1 MPEGGAG
8 PDPRPTAAPA
18 ALHDRLSLRLRVFL
32 FFAALAAGALG
43 ALAFGLWAGYRHLAD
58 PAAAPGFVL
67 AAAIAGFA
75 TLGLVTWVWYL
86 FDEHVARA
94 IARLAGGLRAE
105 AHAGVEG
112 ALTPDA
118 ARYLGDLTPAARA
131 VAGRLA
137 ETRSALAEA
146 VGRETTRL
154 AGEKARLEALL
165 SDVPVGVL
173 LCSASHQLV
182 FYNGPATEMLGAD
195 AAVAPGLD
203 RRIFDYLREAPLSH
217 AHGRLLAAGDPEA
230 VSDLMVATLDG
241 KRILSGR
248 MRLLGATEGGG
259 PDAGSP
265 ASGGYV
271 LTLRDVTAD
280 LAAHAGRERLLA
292 EIFDRIRRP
301 AANLLTVIGARAEA
315 GKDARAPALDA
326 AMQAEAAELARA
338 VNELAARHDAARAG
352 WWPLPMTRGADLID
366 GLRAR
371 IEARGLTLAAT
382 GADLILRCDG
392 YAVVALIDA
401 LAGQMAA
408 TGLARAFTLDLAP
421 DGAGAM
427 ISLGWT
433 GRPLDVGALDRWLAE
448 PLEVGAAEMTARAVL
463 DNHATECWPE
473 ARPGGGA
480 LKLPILEARIAATR
494 RPAPVAR
501 HVVYDFDLLFKA
513 RDDRI
518 AEARLEDLTYVVFDT
533 ETTGLLPAEGDEIVQ
548 IAGLRIVNGRAV
560 TGEVFDRLVNPGR
573 SIPPRAT
580 EVHGISEAMVA
591 DAPGIAEVGRQFHH
605 FAEGAVLVAHN
616 APFDMAFLR
625 RHEAAIGRRFDH
637 PILDTV
643 LLSAVVWGQNET
655 HSLDALGH
663 RLGITI
669 PEEARH
675 TAIGDAVATAEA
687 LLRLIPILKGRG
699 ITRFGDVLT
708 EVRKHGRLLKDLNA

>member
-1 MPEGGAG
+1 MPEGNREGPGDGAA
-8 PDPRPTAAPA
+8 PRAPA
-18 ALHDRLSLRLRVFL
+18 ALHERLGLRFRVFL

-43 ALAFGLWAGYRHLAD
+43 ALGLGLWAGYRHLGD
-58 PAAAPGFVL
+58 PSAAPGFVL
-67 AAAIAGFA
+67 AGAIAGFA
-75 TLGLVTWVWYL
+75 TLGLVTWIWYL

-105 AHAGVEG
+105 AHAGVAG
-112 ALTPDA
+112 ALGSAA
-118 ARYLGDLTPAARA
+118 ARYLGDLSPAARA
-131 VAGRLA
+131 MAERLSQ
-137 ETRSALAEA
+137 TRDALAEA
-146 VGRETTRL
+146 VARETTRL
-154 AGEKARLEALL
+154 AGEKARLETLL

-173 LCSASHQLV
+173 LCTAGHQLV
-182 FYNGPATEMLGAD
+182 FYNGPASEMLGAE
-195 AAVAPGLD
+195 AAAAPGLD
-203 RRIFDYLREAPLSH
+203 RRVFDYLRADPLRH
-217 AHGRLLAAGDPEA
+217 AHDRLAAATDADA

-241 KRILSGR
+241 ARILSGR
-248 MRLLGATEGGG
+248 MRLLGKAEG
-259 PDAGSP
+259 
-265 ASGGYV
+265 GGYV

-292 EIFDRIRRP
+292 EVFDRIRRP
-301 AANLLTVIGARAEA
+301 AANLATVIGARADA
-315 GKDARAPALDA
+315 GADAGPAQALDA
-326 AMQAEAAELARA
+326 AMQAEAAGLARA
-338 VNELAARHDAARAG
+338 INELAARHDAARAG

-371 IEARGLTLAAT
+371 IEARGLTLAAS

-392 YAVVALIDA
+392 YAVVALLDA
-401 LAGQMAA
+401 LAGRMAA
-408 TGLARAFTLDLAP
+408 QGIARDLTLDLAAE
-421 DGAGAM
+421 GAGAM

-433 GRPLDVGALDRWLAE
+433 GEPLDVGALDRWLAE

-463 DNHATECWPE
+463 DSHATECWPE
-473 ARPGGGA
+473 PRPGGGV
-480 LKLPILEARIAATR
+480 LRLPILEARIASR
-494 RPAPVAR
+494 RPPPLAR

-518 AEARLEDLTYVVFDT
+518 NETLLEDLTYVVFDT
-533 ETTGLLPAEGDEIVQ
+533 ETTGLLPAEGDEVVQ
-548 IAGLRIVNGRAV
+548 IAGLRIVNGRIVA
-560 TGEVFDRLVNPGR
+560 GEVFDRLVNPGR

-580 EVHGISEAMVA
+580 AVHGISEAMVA
-591 DAPGIAEVGRQFHH
+591 EAPAIAEVGRQFHH

-625 RHEAAIGRRFDH
+625 RHEAAIGRRFDN

-643 LLSAVVWGQNET
+643 LLSAVVWGQTEI

-687 LLRLIPILKGRG
+687 LLRLIPMLKGRG
-699 ITRFGDVLT
+699 ITRFGDVLA

>member
-1 MPEGGAG
+1 MMPEGERAATGAVA
-8 PDPRPTAAPA
+8 PAPA

-32 FFAALAAGALG
+32 FFAALAAGVLG
-43 ALAFGLWAGYRHLAD
+43 ALALGLWAGYRHLAD
-58 PAAAPGFVL
+58 PAAAAGFVL
-67 AAAIAGFA
+67 AGAIAGFA
-75 TLGLVTWVWYL
+75 TLGLVSWIWYL

-94 IARLAGGLRAE
+94 ISRLASGLRAE

-112 ALTPDA
+112 ALGRDA
-118 ARYLGDLTPAARA
+118 ARYLGDLTPAARS
-131 VAGRLA
+131 VAEELA

-173 LCSASHQLV
+173 LCTASHQLV
-182 FYNGPATEMLGAD
+182 FYNGPATEMLGAG
-195 AAVAPGLD
+195 AAAPGLD
-203 RRIFDYLREAPLSH
+203 RRVFDYLRAAPLGH
-217 AHGRLLAAGDPEA
+217 AHDRLNAAGDRDA
-230 VSDLMVATLDG
+230 TADLMVATLDG
-241 KRILSGR
+241 ARILSGR
-248 MRLLGATEGGG
+248 MRLLDQVEGGG
-259 PDAGSP
+259 AEL
-265 ASGGYV
+265 GGYV

-280 LAAHAGRERLLA
+280 LAAHAERERLLA
-292 EIFDRIRRP
+292 EVFDRIRRP
-301 AANLLTVIGARAEA
+301 AANLSTVIGAQADAAA
-315 GKDARAPALDA
+315 GGGAAPALQA
-326 AMQAEAAELARA
+326 AMQAEAADLARA
-338 VNELAARHDAARAG
+338 VNDLAARYDTARAG

-371 IEARGLTLAAT
+371 IEARGLALAAS

-392 YAVVALIDA
+392 YALVALLDA
-401 LAGQMAA
+401 MAGRMAA
-408 TGLARAFTLDLAP
+408 AGVARDFTLGLTP

-427 ISLGWT
+427 ITLGWT
-433 GRPLDVGALDRWLAE
+433 GGPLDVGALDRWLAE
-448 PLEVGAAEMTARAVL
+448 PLEVGAAAMTARAVL
-463 DNHATECWPE
+463 DSHASECWPE
-473 ARPGGGA
+473 PRPGGG
-480 LKLPILEARIAATR
+480 LLRLPILEARIAAR
-494 RPAPVAR
+494 RPAPLAR
-501 HVVYDFDLLFKA
+501 RVVYDFDLLFKP

-518 AEARLEDLTYVVFDT
+518 KEARLEDLTYVVFDT

-560 TGEVFDRLVNPGR
+560 AGEVFDRLVNPGR

-580 EVHGISEAMVA
+580 AVHGISEAMVA
-591 DAPGIAEVGRQFHH
+591 EAPGIAEVGRQFHR

-625 RHEAAIGRRFDH
+625 RHEAAIGCRFDH

-643 LLSAVVWGQNET
+643 LLSAVVWGQSES

-675 TAIGDAVATAEA
+675 TAIGDAEATAQA
-687 LLRLIPILKGRG
+687 LLRLIPMLKGRG
-699 ITRFGDVLT
+699 IIRFGDVLT

>member
-1 MPEGGAG
+1 MPEGNREGPGDGAA
-8 PDPRPTAAPA
+8 PRAPA
-18 ALHDRLSLRLRVFL
+18 ALHERLGLRFRVFL

-43 ALAFGLWAGYRHLAD
+43 ALGLGLWAGYRHLGD
-58 PAAAPGFVL
+58 PSAAPGFVL
-67 AAAIAGFA
+67 AGAIAGFA
-75 TLGLVTWVWYL
+75 TLGLVTWIWYL

-105 AHAGVEG
+105 AHAGVAG
-112 ALTPDA
+112 ALGSAA
-118 ARYLGDLTPAARA
+118 ARYLGDLSPAARA
-131 VAGRLA
+131 MAERLSQ
-137 ETRSALAEA
+137 TRDALAEA
-146 VGRETTRL
+146 VARETTRL
-154 AGEKARLEALL
+154 AGEKARLETLL

-173 LCSASHQLV
+173 LCTAGHQLV
-182 FYNGPATEMLGAD
+182 FYNGPASEMLGAE
-195 AAVAPGLD
+195 AAAAPGLD
-203 RRIFDYLREAPLSH
+203 RRVFDYLRADPLRH
-217 AHGRLLAAGDPEA
+217 AHDRLAAATDADA

-241 KRILSGR
+241 ARILSGR
-248 MRLLGATEGGG
+248 MRLLGKAEG
-259 PDAGSP
+259 
-265 ASGGYV
+265 GGYV

-292 EIFDRIRRP
+292 EVFDRIRRP
-301 AANLLTVIGARAEA
+301 AANLATVIGARADA
-315 GKDARAPALDA
+315 GADAGPAQALDA
-326 AMQAEAAELARA
+326 AMQAEAAGLARA
-338 VNELAARHDAARAG
+338 INELAARHDAARAG

-371 IEARGLTLAAT
+371 IEARGLTLAAS

-392 YAVVALIDA
+392 YAVVALLDA
-401 LAGQMAA
+401 LAGRMAA
-408 TGLARAFTLDLAP
+408 QGIARDLTLDLAAE
-421 DGAGAM
+421 GAGAM

-433 GRPLDVGALDRWLAE
+433 GEPLDVGALDRWLAE

-463 DNHATECWPE
+463 DSHATECWPE
-473 ARPGGGA
+473 PRPGGGV
-480 LKLPILEARIAATR
+480 LRLPILEARIASR
-494 RPAPVAR
+494 RPPPLAR

-518 AEARLEDLTYVVFDT
+518 NETLLEDLTYVVFDT

-548 IAGLRIVNGRAV
+548 IAGLRIVNGRIVA
-560 TGEVFDRLVNPGR
+560 GEVFDRLVNPGR

-580 EVHGISEAMVA
+580 AVHGISEAMVA
-591 DAPGIAEVGRQFHH
+591 EAPAIAEVGRQFHH

-625 RHEAAIGRRFDH
+625 RHEAAIGRRFDN

-643 LLSAVVWGQNET
+643 LLSAVVWGQTEI

-699 ITRFGDVLT
+699 ITRFGDVLA